1 MQNNVQNHET
11 EEEDEQ
17 QQARPPW
24 LMEELTWLSPMDFVI
39 IPEGT
44 NNMTWA
50 NSEVW
55 D

>member
-1 MQNNVQNHET
+1 MHNNVQNHET
-11 EEEDEQ
+11 EEDEQ

-24 LMEELTWLSPMDFVI
+24 LMEELTWSSTTDFVI
-39 IPEGT
+39 IPERT

-50 NSEVW
+50 NSEIW